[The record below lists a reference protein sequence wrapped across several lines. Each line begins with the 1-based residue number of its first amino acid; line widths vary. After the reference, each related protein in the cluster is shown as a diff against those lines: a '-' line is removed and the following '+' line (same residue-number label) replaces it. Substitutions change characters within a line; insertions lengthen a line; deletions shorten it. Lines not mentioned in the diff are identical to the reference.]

1 MSGAPREAPLVYL
14 IAGEPSGD
22 LLGSALMAALK
33 QQSGGRLRF
42 AGIGGEAM
50 AGQGLESLFPIEDL
64 AVMGIFEIVPQL
76 PTILRR
82 LRETVASV
90 RAAKPAVV
98 VTIDSPGFS
107 LEVAERLKARG
118 IGPLVHT
125 VAPSVWAWKPWRA
138 RQIARYLDHL
148 LCLLPFEPPYFE
160 KHGLATTFIGH
171 PAVEQSY
178 AAEEGR
184 AFRARHGL
192 PAEGSLLA
200 VLPGSRRSELEVHLP
215 IFEAALRRLAER
227 HPALPVVVPSVAAR
241 SEAIRAATAGWPLPT
256 RLVSGPEEKRGAFAA
271 ATLALAKSGT
281 GTLELAVAG
290 VPTVIAYRLSGLGA
304 FIPHSWAKVPYV
316 GLANLVLNR
325 PMQPEFVQR
334 ACRPEA
340 LAEAL
345 DRLLVDPAA
354 RLAQIEG
361 AAEAVARLTPGPLPP
376 SGLAARTILGLLAA
390 GGRAQPAPYEAA
402 AKEARG

>member
-1 MSGAPREAPLVYL
+1 MSDLSGDSPLIYL

-22 LLGSALMAALK
+22 LLGGALMVALK
-33 QQSGGRLRF
+33 QQGGERLRF

-50 AGQGLESLFPIEDL
+50 AEQGLESLFPIEDL

-82 LRETVASV
+82 LRETVAAV
-90 RAAKPAVV
+90 RAAKPSVV

-107 LEVAERLKARG
+107 LEVAERLKAQG
-118 IGPLVHT
+118 IGPLVHM

-138 RQIARYLDHL
+138 RQIARYLDRL

-160 KHGLATTFIGH
+160 RHGLATTFIGH

-192 PAEGSLLA
+192 PSEGELLA

-215 IFEAALRRLAER
+215 IFEAALRGLAGR
-227 HPALPVVVPSVAAR
+227 HPTLAVIVPSVAAR
-241 SEAIRAATAGWPLPT
+241 TEAIRAATAHWPLPT
-256 RLVSGPEEKRGAFAA
+256 QVVSGAEEKRGAFAA

-304 FIPHSWAKVPYV
+304 HIPHSWAKVPYV

-334 ACRPEA
+334 ACRPGA
-340 LAEAL
+340 LAGAL

-354 RLAQIEG
+354 RRAQVDG
-361 AAEAVARLTPGPLPP
+361 AAEAVARLNPGPLPP
-376 SGLAARTILGLLAA
+376 SGLAAQAILRLLAA
-390 GGRAQPAPYEAA
+390 GGPAQAAPYEAT